1 MFKSNLF
8 NKPVLLAAA
17 LLTLTACE
25 STGVIEGVSGDEVV
39 RMEYQQGFMDSDGK
53 LSLTMPNGERF
64 EGKFIQASQVS
75 EGDEIRIGE
84 SSGDDMWVLGDST
97 QRSSAAKALLLG
109 DRGRNM
115 KCQFQFASARWGIED
130 GGIGECKVSDGQ
142 TIEVVF

>member
-1 MFKSNLF
+1 MFNLNLF
-8 NKPVLLAAA
+8 NKPVLIMATVLV
-17 LLTLTACE
+17 LSACE
-25 STGVIEGVSGDEVV
+25 STGVIEGVSGGKVV
-39 RMEYQQGFMDSDGK
+39 RMEYQQGFMDSDGR
-53 LSLTMPNGERF
+53 LSLTMPDGERF
-64 EGKFIQASQVS
+64 EGKFIQASEAR

-84 SSGDDMWVLGDST
+84 SSGDDVWVLADST

-130 GGIGECKVSDGQ
+130 GGIGECKASDGK